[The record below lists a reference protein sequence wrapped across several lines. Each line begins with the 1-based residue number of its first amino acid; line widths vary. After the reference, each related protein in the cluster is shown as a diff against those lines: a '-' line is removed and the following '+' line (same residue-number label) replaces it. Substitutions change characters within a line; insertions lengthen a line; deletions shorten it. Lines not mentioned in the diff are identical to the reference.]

1 MAPMLQFP
9 RGSVW
14 RKWDLHIHSPLSLL
28 NNQFPKKS
36 DSSPDWE
43 VYLQRLESVDLAAVG
58 ITDYFTID
66 GYKRIRE
73 FKDAGR
79 LANIQ
84 AIFPNVEFR
93 LKTIV
98 SSRKDGEEIRLNLHV
113 IFSDE
118 LSPLDIEEHFLH
130 DIHFYY
136 QGDPQ
141 NRDETRKLK
150 LSNLEALG
158 KNLLEQHE
166 QFRKMGLS
174 ALQLGAMQAVVD
186 DEEITQILTNDS
198 RFKGKYLI
206 VLAAV
211 GWDDINWHGQAHLVR
226 KGLLQKSDMVFSS
239 SLKTREWCLGR
250 DPYKEGLNQ
259 FITEFKTFKPC
270 IHGSDAHRLENIA
283 VPCAKRGEKDHVCSS
298 NPDSC
303 DLRYCWIKADPTFEG
318 LRQLPYEPAD
328 RVAIQATDPTPIKSG
343 YCVAGVEIEEAVV
356 NDELS
361 VAGAGFPLNSALVAV
376 AGGKGSGKTA
386 LLDLIANCFMDRSS
400 SGDPNSFVERVV
412 KDNANFRVTLRFKG
426 GDTFEKKIND
436 QTFFEDSEIV
446 YIAQGELERYIG
458 DNSDMDKYI
467 NDLIFESPHVKNT
480 VKAFEFDSLAQEAQE
495 IQIALAAKH
504 ESIEA
509 LEIRTADTILAKAK
523 LAQKQ
528 TEAELKDI
536 DTKIPELEA
545 RLSKEKVGVIREK
558 QKAMAELQ
566 GRKTRL
572 LELRNS
578 LVIARQ
584 FLAEDLP
591 RFDREVARI
600 NEILSAL
607 GIEERVPRATYTG
620 PEHMNKVARKVE
632 DGIKKVVSQIETA
645 EKELKKYEAGMQ
657 QHARYLNRK
666 SELTTRLE
674 KAKGRINEIKENR
687 KRLRTLER
695 ERSQRFGEML
705 RTVLA
710 QKQKYTE
717 IIELF
722 GSMKAGVLSDLDFI
736 ADVQFNAKELLSGAQ
751 DILDNRQVEVMG
763 DERVPSVFEKLLGL
777 YARICKVDS
786 TAIDELVAET
796 ERLSKELGGKIK
808 RSQAISAGDLYRCL
822 YGNYLSI
829 TPVVTYKKTALIRLS
844 LGQKATV
851 LIKIYLAQGTNPIVI
866 DSHDDHLDNEFIMDE
881 LVGAIRQAKSY
892 RQVILASNNGNVVVN
907 SDAEQLILAKREL
920 GKISYIAGSLENPVI
935 RERALKILEG
945 GAEAFRKR
953 QQKYRIS
960 GR

>member
-1 MAPMLQFP
+1 MAPTLQFP
-9 RGSVW
+9 HGSVW

-79 LANIQ
+79 LTNIQ

-118 LSPLDIEEHFLH
+118 LSPRDIEEHFLH

-158 KNLLEQHE
+158 KDLLEQHE

-239 SLKTREWCLGR
+239 TLKTREWCLGR
-250 DPYKEGLNQ
+250 DPYKEGPDQ

-318 LRQLPYEPAD
+318 LRQLSYEPAD

-343 YCVAGVEIEEAVV
+343 YCIADVEIEDAVV

-426 GDTFEKKIND
+426 GDAFEKKIND

-536 DTKIPELEA
+536 DMKIPELEA
-545 RLSKEKVGVIREK
+545 RLSKEKVGVIRKK

-566 GRKTRL
+566 GRKTQL

-584 FLAEDLP
+584 FLADCIFFSLKRFFSFIEHLFALVQSLLPFLDDLFYLVH
-591 RFDREVARI
+591 RFFDFVEQIVK
-600 NEILSAL
+600 L
-607 GIEERVPRATYTG
+607 GTG
-620 PEHMNKVARKVE
+620 W
-632 DGIKKVVSQIETA
+632 
-645 EKELKKYEAGMQ
+645 
-657 QHARYLNRK
+657 
-666 SELTTRLE
+666 
-674 KAKGRINEIKENR
+674 KAQTQSNN
-687 KRLRTLER
+687 TPDD
-695 ERSQRFGEML
+695 
-705 RTVLA
+705 
-710 QKQKYTE
+710 QKQARDRHSAF
-717 IIELF
+717 L
-722 GSMKAGVLSDLDFI
+722 
-736 ADVQFNAKELLSGAQ
+736 QFYSFNKWS
-751 DILDNRQVEVMG
+751 
-763 DERVPSVFEKLLGL
+763 
-777 YARICKVDS
+777 
-786 TAIDELVAET
+786 
-796 ERLSKELGGKIK
+796 
-808 RSQAISAGDLYRCL
+808 
-822 YGNYLSI
+822 
-829 TPVVTYKKTALIRLS
+829 
-844 LGQKATV
+844 
-851 LIKIYLAQGTNPIVI
+851 
-866 DSHDDHLDNEFIMDE
+866 
-881 LVGAIRQAKSY
+881 
-892 RQVILASNNGNVVVN
+892 
-907 SDAEQLILAKREL
+907 
-920 GKISYIAGSLENPVI
+920 
-935 RERALKILEG
+935 
-945 GAEAFRKR
+945 RK
-953 QQKYRIS
+953 
-960 GR
+960 